1 MAGVLAARGVV
12 RLAGARAHAGMFP
25 PGSVSLQ
32 LECGDRPAIKPSIR
46 LFATLPEEKKEQPAI
61 PTPTKPKGFLHFLS
75 KEAIIADE
83 SYNRWTSV
91 PAAFLVQLSI
101 GSVYAWSIFNLPL
114 TRALGVVAPAA
125 ADWPLAPVV
134 HIFSACAVSLGLS
147 TALLGPW
154 AERSGP
160 RKVAVAAAVAWSTG
174 LVLTGF
180 GVSLHELPLLYL
192 GYGILGGIGWGLG
205 YISPVST
212 LLKWFPD
219 RRGLASGL
227 ALTAFG
233 GGAMLAT
240 PINESL
246 LNLFFELPQFLGPVD
261 AVTLVTE
268 GGKRF
273 AEVAGEMREVVV
285 ATTADVVSL
294 PGTALP
300 GVYVVGTGDTGAA
313 KTFFTLSAG
322 YFLSMNIG
330 AFIQRVPREGWLPAN
345 WTPPVEAEQQQKM
358 ISKGNVHHSEAL
370 KTPQFYLLWLA
381 VAGNATAGISVISCA
396 KTMMSDIFATAMP
409 AIVNGAFA
417 ASYVAALS
425 AGNMLGRLGWAN
437 FSDWAGRKR
446 TYFLFGL
453 AVPTLVALPSITNSV
468 VAAPGWLPLAVFY
481 GSTVFLVSFYGGVF
495 SVLPPYISDLWGG
508 KHVGAIHGRMLT
520 AWSAAAVAGPNILTH
535 MRSQSHT
542 HAIEALASKVEP
554 GIFEQTFGAPLTE
567 LSTLIAAKTVTIPQ
581 LMQVVPAGVPDPSP
595 TLYNTTLY
603 SMAALAAVAMLSN
616 AAIRPVDPKHFM
628 NDATPPVSLSS
639 TPVPASPTPQSVATP
654 QSDEQFQQQQ
664 PQEQQKS
671 L

>member
-1 MAGVLAARGVV
+1 
-12 RLAGARAHAGMFP
+12 
-25 PGSVSLQ
+25 
-32 LECGDRPAIKPSIR
+32 
-46 LFATLPEEKKEQPAI
+46 
-61 PTPTKPKGFLHFLS
+61 
-75 KEAIIADE
+75 
-83 SYNRWTSV
+83 
-91 PAAFLVQLSI
+91 
-101 GSVYAWSIFNLPL
+101 
-114 TRALGVVAPAA
+114 
-125 ADWPLAPVV
+125 
-134 HIFSACAVSLGLS
+134 
-147 TALLGPW
+147 
-154 AERSGP
+154 
-160 RKVAVAAAVAWSTG
+160 VAAALAWSTG

-180 GVSLHELPLLYL
+180 GVSLHELPLLYI

-246 LNLFFELPQFLGPVD
+246 LNLFFELPQYLGSVD
-261 AVTLVTE
+261 TVSLVTE
-268 GGKRF
+268 GGRRF
-273 AEVAGEMREVVV
+273 AEVAGEMKEVVV
-285 ATTADVVSL
+285 ATAADVASL
-294 PGTALP
+294 PVAASP
-300 GVYVVGTGDTGAA
+300 GVYVVGTGDTGASS
-313 KTFFTLSAG
+313 TFFTLSAG
-322 YFLSMNIG
+322 YLLSMNIG

-345 WTPPVEAEQQQKM
+345 WTPPVEAEQQHKM
-358 ISKGNVHHSEAL
+358 ISQGNVHHNEAL

-453 AVPTLVALPSITNSV
+453 AVPTLAALPSITNSV
-468 VAAPGWLPLAVFY
+468 VNSPDWLPLAVFY

-495 SVLPPYISDLWGG
+495 SVLPPYISDLFGG

-535 MRSQSHT
+535 MRGNSHT
-542 HAIEALASKVEP
+542 SAIEDLASKVEP
-554 GIFEQTFGAPLTE
+554 TVFEQTFGAPLTD
-567 LSTLIAAKTVTIPQ
+567 LSALIAAKTVTIPQ

-603 SMAALAAVAMLSN
+603 SMAALAAVALVSN
-616 AAIRPVDPKHFM
+616 AAIRPIDRKHFM
-628 NDATPPVSLSS
+628 SDGTS
-639 TPVPASPTPQSVATP
+639 TPIDPTPTQDPT
-654 QSDEQFQQQQ
+654 
-664 PQEQQKS
+664 KS
-671 L
+671 A